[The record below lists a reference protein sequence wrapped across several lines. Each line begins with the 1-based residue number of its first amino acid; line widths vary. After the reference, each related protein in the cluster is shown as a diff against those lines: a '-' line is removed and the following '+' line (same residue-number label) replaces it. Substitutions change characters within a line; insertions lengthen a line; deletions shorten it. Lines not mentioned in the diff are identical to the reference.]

1 MCSAER
7 NYNAVAVRTFFE
19 VFSFHNNDV
28 FCLHLKVDV
37 ELNLRPKDQRRTNR
51 HQKHTCGDLSDK
63 LTGGKNETIILL
75 SVLLDVVHINTIT
88 SILVSVYSI
97 KKCYDFLFKKI

>member
-37 ELNLRPKDQRRTNR
+37 ELNLRPKDQLGPIVT
-51 HQKHTCGDLSDK
+51 
-63 LTGGKNETIILL
+63 KNILAG
-75 SVLLDVVHINTIT
+75 I
-88 SILVSVYSI
+88 
-97 KKCYDFLFKKI
+97 